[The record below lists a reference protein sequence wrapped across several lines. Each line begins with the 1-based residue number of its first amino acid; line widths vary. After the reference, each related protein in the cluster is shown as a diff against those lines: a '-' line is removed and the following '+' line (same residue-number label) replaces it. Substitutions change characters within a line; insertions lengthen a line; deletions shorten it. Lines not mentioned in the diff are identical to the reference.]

1 MPTEQTDV
9 SPRPL
14 TFVSHSSKDKLIADA
29 ICARLE
35 NQGIRC
41 WIAPRDVDPGRD
53 YSDQIAEALEKS
65 AVMVMVVSS
74 GSNSSRHVKS
84 EIDRAFSLGQVIVP
98 FRVENIELD
107 KGLAYYLSK
116 THWLDAVSPPLE
128 QHIDHLAA
136 TILKLFNQEPPSKPP
151 TQPRP
156 EPSLPTQPTP
166 PVAAN
171 KRSFLVLAG
180 VVGLV
185 AVIGV
190 LAFLLFTSRRENAKV
205 ASSPAP
211 KKVSKHHA
219 SPSPGLSPAPAA
231 LADEPAIEGVWKIAK
246 ARALDGTSYGGTV
259 QFTKQGDRYL
269 ATWQT
274 TAGTYSGVGLVRGNK
289 LCVGWSS
296 ESFGVVFYKIDGRGT
311 LNGKWIV
318 TGTSAELSDGVENA
332 TGGTPGKLEGHYLVT
347 GLNPGSQAPYAGE
360 LDITRTGATYQMHW
374 KVDKSS
380 NTGVAIEVDDD
391 LFATWGDKDQVFGV
405 VSYTFEGKGAKGVWT
420 LGGESRDGDGK
431 PRETIDRARVKFR
444 MLAS

>member
-1 MPTEQTDV
+1 MPNEQTDV

-53 YSDQIAEALEKS
+53 FSDQIAEALEKS

-136 TILKLFNQEPPSKPP
+136 TIRKLFNQDPPSNPP
-151 TQPRP
+151 VQLPP
-156 EPSLPTQPTP
+156 APSLPTQPIP

-171 KRSFLVLAG
+171 KRSFLLLAG
-180 VVGLV
+180 VLGLV

-205 ASSPAP
+205 APSAAP
-211 KKVSKHHA
+211 KKVVKHRA
-219 SPSPGLSPAPAA
+219 SPSPGPLAATAA
-231 LADEPAIEGVWKIAK
+231 LADQPSIEGIWKIAK
-246 ARALDGTSYGGTV
+246 ARSLDGTSYDGTV
-259 QFTKQGDRYL
+259 QFTKQGERYL

-274 TAGTYSGVGLVRGNK
+274 TAGTTYSGVGLVRGNK
-289 LCVGWSS
+289 LCVGWSA
-296 ESFGVVFYKIDGRGT
+296 ESFGVVFYKVDGRGT

-318 TGTSAELSDGVENA
+318 TGTSAELSDGVETA

-360 LDITRTGATYQMHW
+360 LDITRTGATYKMHW

-380 NTGVAIEVDDD
+380 YTGVAIEVDDE
-391 LFATWGDKDQVFGV
+391 LFAGWGDKDHPVGV

-420 LGGESRDGDGK
+420 LDGES
-431 PRETIDRARVKFR
+431 ETGTENLVRQ
-444 MLAS
+444 

>member
-35 NQGIRC
+35 SQGIRC

-53 YSDQIAEALEKS
+53 YSNQIADALEKS

-74 GSNSSRHVKS
+74 GSNTSRHVKS

-136 TILKLFNQEPPSKPP
+136 TIRKLFNQDPPE
-151 TQPRP
+151 QPLP
-156 EPSLPTQPTP
+156 APSLPAQPISQ
-166 PVAAN
+166 VAAN
-171 KRSFLVLAG
+171 KRSLPLLAG
-180 VVGLV
+180 VFGLV

-190 LAFLLFTSRRENAKV
+190 LGFLLFTSRENTKV
-205 ASSPAP
+205 AASSAP
-211 KKVSKHHA
+211 KKVAKHHA
-219 SPSPGLSPAPAA
+219 SPSPGPSPASAV
-231 LADEPAIEGVWKIAK
+231 LADQPSIEGTWKIAK
-246 ARALDGTSYGGTV
+246 ARALDGSSYSGTV
-259 QFTKQGDRYL
+259 QFTKQGERYL

-274 TAGTYSGVGLVRGNK
+274 TAGTYSGFGLVRGNK
-289 LCVGWSS
+289 LCIGWGA
-296 ESFGVVFYKIDGRGT
+296 ESLGVVFYKIDGRGT

-332 TGGTPGKLEGHYLVT
+332 TGGTPGKLEGHYLIT
-347 GLNPGSQAPYAGE
+347 GLNPGSQAPYAGQ

-374 KVDKSS
+374 KVDQSS

-391 LFATWGDKDQVFGV
+391 LFAAWGDKDHAAGV

-420 LGGESRDGDGK
+420 MGGES
-431 PRETIDRARVKFR
+431 ETGTENLVRQ
-444 MLAS
+444 

>member
-53 YSDQIAEALEKS
+53 YSNQIADALEKS

-74 GSNSSRHVKS
+74 GSNTSRHVKS

-136 TILKLFNQEPPSKPP
+136 TIRKIFAQDPPPDSPAE
-151 TQPRP
+151 PRP
-156 EPSLPTQPTP
+156 APSLPTQPIP
-166 PVAAN
+166 QVAAN
-171 KRSFLVLAG
+171 KRSLLLLAG
-180 VVGLV
+180 VLGLL

-190 LAFLLFTSRRENAKV
+190 LGFLLLTSHRENAKV
-205 ASSPAP
+205 APSPAP
-211 KKVSKHHA
+211 KKVAKHRA
-219 SPSPGLSPAPAA
+219 SPSPAASPAPAS
-231 LADEPAIEGVWKIAK
+231 LADQPSIEGVWKIAK
-246 ARALDGTSYGGTV
+246 ARALDGTSYSGTV

-274 TAGTYSGVGLVRGNK
+274 TAGTYSGFGLGRGNK
-289 LCVGWSS
+289 LCVGWGA
-296 ESFGVVFYKIDGRGT
+296 ESVGVGFYKIDGRGT
-311 LNGKWIV
+311 LNGKWMV
-318 TGTSAELSDGVENA
+318 TATRAEQSDGVENA

-347 GLNPGSQAPYAGE
+347 GLNPGAQKPYAGQ
-360 LDITRTGATYQMHW
+360 LDLTRTGDTYQMHW
-374 KVDKSS
+374 KVTNGS
-380 NTGVAIEVDDD
+380 NTGIGIEVDDD
-391 LFATWGDKDQVFGV
+391 LYAAWGDKDHAVGV

-420 LGGESRDGDGK
+420 LGGES
-431 PRETIDRARVKFR
+431 ETGTENLVRQ
-444 MLAS
+444 

>member
-1 MPTEQTDV
+1 M

-35 NQGIRC
+35 SQGIRC

-53 YSDQIAEALEKS
+53 YSNQIADALEKS

-74 GSNSSRHVKS
+74 GSNTSRHVKS

-116 THWLDAVSPPLE
+116 THWLDAVSPPLD

-136 TILKLFNQEPPSKPP
+136 TILKLFNQDPPSNPP
-151 TQPRP
+151 AQPP
-156 EPSLPTQPTP
+156 PPPSLPAQSIP
-166 PVAAN
+166 PVTAN
-171 KRSFLVLAG
+171 KRSFLLLAG
-180 VVGLV
+180 VLGLV

-190 LAFLLFTSRRENAKV
+190 LAFLLFTSRRESAKV
-205 ASSPAP
+205 GPSSPP
-211 KKVSKHHA
+211 KKVTKHHA
-219 SPSPGLSPAPAA
+219 SPSPGPLAAPAA
-231 LADEPAIEGVWKIAK
+231 VADQPSIEGVWKIAN

-269 ATWQT
+269 TTWQT
-274 TAGTYSGVGLVRGNK
+274 TAGSYSGIGLVRGNK
-289 LCVGWSS
+289 LCVGWSA
-296 ESFGVVFYKIDGRGT
+296 ESFGVVFYKVDGRGT

-318 TGTSAELSDGVENA
+318 TGTSAELSDGVESA

-360 LDITRTGATYQMHW
+360 LDITRTSATYKMQW

-380 NTGVAIEVDDD
+380 YTGVAIEVDDE
-391 LFATWGDKDQVFGV
+391 LFAGWGDKDHPVGI

-420 LGGESRDGDGK
+420 LGGES
-431 PRETIDRARVKFR
+431 ETGTENLVRQ
-444 MLAS
+444 

>member
-1 MPTEQTDV
+1 
-9 SPRPL
+9 
-14 TFVSHSSKDKLIADA
+14 
-29 ICARLE
+29 
-35 NQGIRC
+35 
-41 WIAPRDVDPGRD
+41 
-53 YSDQIAEALEKS
+53 
-65 AVMVMVVSS
+65 MVMVVSS
-74 GSNSSRHVKS
+74 GSNTSRHVKS

-136 TILKLFNQEPPSKPP
+136 TIRKLFNQDPPA
-151 TQPRP
+151 QPLP
-156 EPSLPTQPTP
+156 VPSLPTQPISQ
-166 PVAAN
+166 VAPN
-171 KRSFLVLAG
+171 KRSLPLLVG
-180 VVGLV
+180 VLGLV

-190 LAFLLFTSRRENAKV
+190 LGFLLFTSRRENNKV
-205 ASSPAP
+205 APSPAS
-211 KKVSKHHA
+211 KKDVKHRAPA
-219 SPSPGLSPAPAA
+219 SPGPSPAPAS
-231 LADEPAIEGVWKIAK
+231 LADQPSIEGIWKIAK
-246 ARALDGTSYGGTV
+246 SRALDGTSYSGTV
-259 QFTKQGDRYL
+259 QFLKQGERYL

-289 LCVGWSS
+289 LCVGWSA
-296 ESFGVVFYKIDGRGT
+296 ESFGVVFYKVDGRGT

-380 NTGVAIEVDDD
+380 YTGVAIEVDDE
-391 LFATWGDKDQVFGV
+391 LFAAWGDKDHAAGV

-420 LGGESRDGDGK
+420 LGGES
-431 PRETIDRARVKFR
+431 ETGTENLVRQ
-444 MLAS
+444 

>member
-53 YSDQIAEALEKS
+53 FSDQIAEALEKS

-136 TILKLFNQEPPSKPP
+136 TIRKLSIQDPPSAPSV
-151 TQPRP
+151 QPQP
-156 EPSLPTQPTP
+156 APSLPTQPIP
-166 PVAAN
+166 PVAAS
-171 KRSFLVLAG
+171 KRSFLLLAG
-180 VVGLV
+180 VLGLV

-190 LAFLLFTSRRENAKV
+190 LAFLLFTSRRENANV
-205 ASSPAP
+205 APSPTP
-211 KKVSKHHA
+211 KKMAKHHA
-219 SPSPGLSPAPAA
+219 SPSPGPLAAPAA
-231 LADEPAIEGVWKIAK
+231 LADQPSIEGIWKIAK
-246 ARALDGTSYGGTV
+246 ARSLDGTSYGGTV

-274 TAGTYSGVGLVRGNK
+274 AGSNYSGVGLVRGNR
-289 LCVGWSS
+289 LCVGWSA
-296 ESFGVVFYKIDGRGT
+296 ESFGVVFYKVDGRGT

-318 TGTSAELSDGVENA
+318 TGTSAELSDGVETA
-332 TGGTPGKLEGHYLVT
+332 TGGTPGKLDGHYLVT

-360 LDITRTGATYQMHW
+360 LDVTRTGATYKMHW
-374 KVDKSS
+374 KVAESS
-380 NTGVAIEVDDD
+380 YTGVAIEVDDE
-391 LFATWGDKDQVFGV
+391 LFAGWGDNDHPVGV
-405 VSYTFEGKGAKGVWT
+405 VSYTFEGNGAKGVWT
-420 LGGESRDGDGK
+420 LGGES
-431 PRETIDRARVKFR
+431 ETGTENLVRQ
-444 MLAS
+444 